1 MAPRRGFSALLIL
14 LFFGLVLAA
23 VVALGPQPQAKAA
36 ELTVAV
42 STDKPEYQSGELVT
56 ITVRVLLDGVPAP
69 ARIDLAYIDIAYDSG
84 STFRHYITWDFV
96 PVATGVFIARAKAG
110 PAGLRQVYVA
120 ASATITEGCC
130 CRTICAFGVAYFSVR
145 PGCACGCQPYYWPC
159 QPCWCYQ
166 PCQPCPPLEC
176 RPPDFFIK
184 HVLNPAEALGSS
196 VTFNIPDHIMG
207 ELLQLAGG
215 PVAFREAPPH
225 SVLWSSLPGMGWTNE
240 PLASLGLALDP
251 ATGRISGVLTATG
264 DLFESHFFFIEA
276 LNAAGEVVAGIWIEI
291 AFI

>member
-1 MAPRRGFSALLIL
+1 MAPQRGLFALLIFL
-14 LFFGLVLAA
+14 GLALAVLA
-23 VVALGPQPQAKAA
+23 ALGPQPQAKAA

-42 STDKPEYQSGELVT
+42 STDKPEYQTGELVT
-56 ITVRVLLDGVPAP
+56 ITVRVLLDGLPVP

-96 PVATGVFIARAKAG
+96 PVATGVFVAQAKAG

-120 ASATITEGCC
+120 ASATIKEGCC

-145 PGCACGCQPYYWPC
+145 PGCAWACQPYYWPC
-159 QPCWCYQ
+159 QPCGCYCYQ
-166 PCQPCPPLEC
+166 PCQPCLPPVEC

-184 HVLNPAEALGSS
+184 HILNPAEVGSS
-196 VTFNIPDHIMG
+196 VTLSIPDHIMG
-207 ELLQLAGG
+207 ELVRRAGG
-215 PVAFREAPPH
+215 PVTFREAPPR
-225 SVLWSSLPGMGWTNE
+225 SVMWSSFPGVGWTNE